1 MGYFVSGLPFSMF
14 KIGVFVPSAYLIL
27 SCKKDGFFKKNKC
40 VSYESVSIQL
50 VHIFHPISSHAHMLN
65 FLSAVMF
72 ILILLPN
79 KMSGNS

>member
-27 SCKKDGFFKKNKC
+27 NCKKDGF
-40 VSYESVSIQL
+40 SYESVSIQL

-65 FLSAVMF
+65 FLSAVIF